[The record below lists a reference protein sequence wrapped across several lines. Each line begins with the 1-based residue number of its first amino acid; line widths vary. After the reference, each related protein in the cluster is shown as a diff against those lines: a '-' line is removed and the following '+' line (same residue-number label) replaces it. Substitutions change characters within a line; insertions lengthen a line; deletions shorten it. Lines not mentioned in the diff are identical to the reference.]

1 MTGTTVTKIDIFTV
15 TGLTLVDDT
24 TLEAGAVLKISVEFP
39 ITFKGFRFDIEPYTT
54 LENYK
59 NGDPPVEFKNF
70 IARGENYLGDR
81 YMDINIIGLY
91 HLINNF
97 INEQYNYETVS
108 EVITYEE
115 EKED

>member
-1 MTGTTVTKIDIFTV
+1 
-15 TGLTLVDDT
+15 
-24 TLEAGAVLKISVEFP
+24 
-39 ITFKGFRFDIEPYTT
+39 
-54 LENYK
+54 
-59 NGDPPVEFKNF
+59 
-70 IARGENYLGDR
+70 
-81 YMDINIIGLY
+81 MDINIIGLY